1 MSNPN
6 KQKSSLLAIARGR
19 LARAVFLLKSELPGR
34 LARARDRLT
43 SGAPYALWARLLG
56 SMQWRKG
63 LPLAG
68 RVGLQIAAMGI
79 TTFVFLTL
87 NRRYY
92 VNQVG
97 FDEEYFV
104 WGGWSISKG
113 MAPYRDFLEF
123 KPPMVFITHYFAQA
137 LFGFK
142 DLAYRGFFAVF
153 PLTSILALQLALVA
167 RGIGRAVALAV
178 MLAIVV
184 LFVSPPWHDTALSDC
199 ESIGLSYY
207 MLGLACLLWEGRGIK
222 VTTVLGGVFFSC
234 CVLSK
239 EPFGLV
245 VVFSWLALFWLRGRG
260 TPSRDSAKLY
270 AKYSLLGVVVMI
282 AALCIYM
289 VPSGAM
295 KSYID
300 LVRSYSTIYRDPKRS
315 YCILLGVAHEAPP
328 LVALQETWD
337 KIRASFLNENVL
349 GYLLPILLPGAVFT
363 LRRSKPLLAVTLLA
377 FAGGLAAPPMS
388 NCMWTH
394 YYVMSMAG
402 VIFALV
408 VSADSSKD
416 LLRSA
421 GRTTRWGTSAVLLL
435 LVGLHGFP
443 EISKEWKAR
452 ATYQRQPWSEPQPG
466 LRAFIVQNTTPAD
479 RIFTT
484 GAPILYPQTD
494 RLSAVRESAITDEM
508 LGTYEGN
515 TDEEKLRHIYRQLVK
530 YKPKVVFLDSA
541 DAGRKVRTIKALMMP
556 YLAEF
561 KYRKINDQLY
571 LRP

>member
-1 MSNPN
+1 LI
-6 KQKSSLLAIARGR
+6 KTAGAR
-19 LARAVFLLKSELPGR
+19 LARALVSLKG
-34 LARARDRLT
+34 
-43 SGAPYALWARLLG
+43 GALQAFWPRLLG
-56 SMQWRKG
+56 WMRGRKW

-68 RVGLQIAAMGI
+68 RAGLQIAAMGI

-92 VNQVG
+92 VNHVG

-104 WGGWSISKG
+104 WGGWCISKG

-137 LFGFK
+137 LFGFNN
-142 DLAYRGFFAVF
+142 LAYRGFFAVF
-153 PLTSILALQLALVA
+153 PLMSILALQLALVL

-207 MLGLACLLWEGRGIK
+207 MLGLACMLWEGRGIK
-222 VTTVLGGVFFSC
+222 VTTVLGGVFLSC

-239 EPFGLV
+239 EPFALV
-245 VVFSWLALFWLRGRG
+245 VGFTWLALFWLRGRG

-270 AKYSLLGVVVMI
+270 AKHSLLGVGVMI
-282 AALCIYM
+282 AALCVYM
-289 VPSGAM
+289 VPTGAM

-315 YCILLGVAHEAPP
+315 YCVLLGVAHEAPP
-328 LVALQETWD
+328 LVALEETWN
-337 KIRASFLNENVL
+337 KIRGSFLNENVL
-349 GYLLPILLPGAVFT
+349 GYVLPILLPGAVFT
-363 LRRSKPLLAVTLLA
+363 LRRSRALLAMSLLA
-377 FAGGLAAPPMS
+377 FAGALAAPPMS

-408 VSADSSKD
+408 VSADSSKEV
-416 LLRSA
+416 LRNA
-421 GRTTRWGTSAVLLL
+421 DRIVRWGTSVALLL
-435 LVGLHGFP
+435 LVGVHGFP
-443 EISKEWKAR
+443 EVSKEWKLR
-452 ATYQRQPWSEPQPG
+452 ASYQRQPWSEPQPG
-466 LRAFIVQNTTPAD
+466 LQAFIAQNTTPAD

-484 GAPILYPQTD
+484 GAPLLYPQTN

-530 YKPKVVFLDSA
+530 NKPKVVFLDSA
-541 DAGRKVRTIKALMMP
+541 DAARKVRTIKALMMP
-556 YLAEF
+556 FLTEF
-561 KYRKINDQLY
+561 KYQKVNDQLY
-571 LRP
+571 LQP